1 MRHAPLTHPRPNPN
15 PNPNVRIDSL
25 PTHRLME
32 ELEVAERQT
41 PGLWVCGNYRSG
53 VAFPDCV
60 TFGYDQAK
68 AVQEYLSNEPE
79 SPAQGTP
86 AAEAVPA

>member
-1 MRHAPLTHPRPNPN
+1 M
-15 PNPNVRIDSL
+15 RIDSL
-25 PTHRLME
+25 PIHRLME

-79 SPAQGTP
+79 SPAQGTL